1 MAIKRCPNGHFFD
14 PDINLSCPWCAV
26 PAGDN
31 EGTHRINPP
40 GSPAGG
46 NAGGTV
52 KLSQPNRPSAP
63 KNPVDEGHTVAVVKR
78 KTGIDPVVGWLVCI
92 QGPDRGRDFRI
103 RTEKNS
109 IGRSDSM
116 DICISGDDSISRNDH
131 AFLVYDPKK
140 KTFRIQSGLS
150 RGLVYL
156 NGEEV
161 ITSETLTAYDRIEL
175 GQSVLLFVPFC
186 GEAFQ
191 WDAEQES

>member
-1 MAIKRCPNGHFFD
+1 MTIKRCQNGHFFD
-14 PDINLSCPWCAV
+14 PDINPSCPWCAV
-26 PAGDN
+26 PAYEN
-31 EGTHRINPP
+31 EGTHRINTP
-40 GSPAGG
+40 GSPEGG

-52 KLSQPNRPSAP
+52 KLSPHNRPSAQ

-92 QGPDRGRDFRI
+92 KGPDRGRDYRI

-109 IGRSDSM
+109 IGRSETM

-150 RGLVYL
+150 RGLIYL
-156 NGEEV
+156 NEEEV
-161 ITSETLTAYDRIEL
+161 ISSETLKAYDRIEI
-175 GQSVLLFVPFC
+175 GQSVFLFVPFC

-191 WDAEQES
+191 WEAEQES